1 MLKIGVT
8 GGIGSGKS
16 LVCKIISSMGYPVYN
31 ADEEAKSLTNS
42 HPTIVSSVKSLFG
55 DDIYYNGELNR
66 KKVASLVFNNTALL
80 QKLNEIIHPV
90 VEEDFRNWVNK
101 NSHHQ
106 LVFQEAAILFES
118 GAYKQLDKTIAVWAN
133 QEQRIERVCSR
144 DGVSREEV
152 LNRIANQIGEDEL
165 LSRSNFVI
173 KNTELELLTPQIVKL
188 IGKLLVL
195 NN

>member
-31 ADEEAKSLTNS
+31 ADEEAKNLTNS
-42 HPTIVSSVKSLFG
+42 HPAIVSNVKSLFG
-55 DDIYYNGELNR
+55 DDIYSDGELNR
-66 KKVASLVFNNTALL
+66 KKVADLVFNNSDLL
-80 QKLNEIIHPV
+80 QKLNAIIHPV
-90 VEEDFRNWVNK
+90 VAEDFREWVSK

-106 LVFQEAAILFES
+106 LIFHEAAILFES
-118 GAYKQLDKTIAVWAN
+118 GAYKHVDKTVAVWAT

-144 DGVSREEV
+144 DGVSRKDV

-165 LSRSNFVI
+165 LSRSDFVI
-173 KNTELELLTPQIVKL
+173 KNTELELLTPQIVML
-188 IGKLLVL
+188 IDNLLSL
-195 NN
+195 TN